1 MTAREILSANG
12 DLGPEAPIMTTL
24 RRLHDLLSRRGIAY
38 CVVGGVAVVRNGAP
52 RTTHDIDVLV
62 ERRGWES
69 LARTEGTLTVRAESA
84 RDEETGIPID
94 ALFPGDEWEMPIELP
109 APESI
114 AEFDADLGAW
124 FASLAALLAI
134 KTAVY
139 LKKRAEDG
147 EELAAKDLADI
158 VSLIQAHDPQRIR
171 TAVASVPEPVRPEL
185 ERIVARVLRSRDDR
199 GRPHGDRRG

>member
-12 DLGPEAPIMTTL
+12 DLGPNAPIMATL
-24 RRLHDLLSRRGIAY
+24 RRLHEILARRGIAY

-52 RTTHDIDVLV
+52 RTTHDIDILV
-62 ERRGWES
+62 DRRGWRS
-69 LARTEGTLTVRAESA
+69 LAGAEASLKVGAESA

-94 ALFPGDEWEMPIELP
+94 ALFPGDEWEMPIERP
-109 APESI
+109 PPESI

-139 LKKRAEDG
+139 LKKRAEEG

-158 VSLIQAHDPQRIR
+158 VSLVQANDPERIR
-171 TAVASVPEPVRPEL
+171 STIASAPHPVRAEL
-185 ERIVARVLRSRDDR
+185 TRIAERVMRSGGSR
-199 GRPHGDRRG
+199 GSHPRG